1 MGDKDSTST
10 LSADRKKNGP
20 RLMESGHVSTE
31 TIDLNKLFNRDV
43 TASGSF
49 DLRGVKGTSLGKLLQ
64 ALPIPAMLVD
74 AGGHISFSN
83 AACGAMGSESE
94 RGAFGIFSALFPDP
108 VSAEKADALVKKVFD
123 DRRPQMD
130 EALLRT
136 ADNKIWARLNYR
148 SLRIGPERL
157 VLVLVEDLTLEK
169 RQLLLHEKY
178 REELKRSH
186 DELERRV
193 AERTADLQDLN
204 RRLLQ
209 EIEERKRAEDL
220 ITRSLREKEVLL
232 QEIHHRVK
240 NNLHI
245 ISSLLA
251 LQGRNTDDENVAK
264 ALRGSRDRVRSMA
277 IIHEQLYHSADLGRI
292 DFGEY
297 LRNLT
302 TALLKSQTDEARPV
316 SFRIDAD
323 PVWFEIETAI
333 PCGLIVN
340 ELASNSLKHAFHE
353 TAEPTVRVELRELG
367 GNRYRLVVADNG
379 RGIPADWESRLS
391 KSLGLRLVTELA
403 QTQLRGEM
411 EVIRDNGTEFRISFQ
426 ADHGSKGRTVQ

>member
-1 MGDKDSTST
+1 MGEKDSTIT
-10 LSADRKKNGP
+10 LSSDRKDKGP
-20 RLMESGHVSTE
+20 QLMESAHVSTE

-49 DLRGVKGTSLGKLLQ
+49 DLRGVKSTSLGKLLQ
-64 ALPIPAMLVD
+64 ALPIPALLID
-74 AGGHISFSN
+74 SGGYVTFAN
-83 AACGAMGSESE
+83 AACGKITSETHQD
-94 RGAFGIFSALFPDP
+94 AFGHFSALFPDQ
-108 VSAEKADALVKKVFD
+108 VSAEKAATLVKQVFD
-123 DRRPQMD
+123 TRRPQMD
-130 EALLRT
+130 EALVQT
-136 ADNKIWARLNYR
+136 ADIKIWARMNYR

-169 RQLLLHEKY
+169 KQLLLHEKH

-204 RRLLQ
+204 ERLVG

-220 ITRSLREKEVLL
+220 IKRSLREKEVML

-251 LQGRNTDDENVAK
+251 LQGRHADDDKVAA
-264 ALRGSRDRVRSMA
+264 ALKGSRDRVRSMA
-277 IIHEQLYHSADLGRI
+277 IIHEQLYQSSDLGRI

-297 LRNLT
+297 LQSLT
-302 TALLKSQTDEARPV
+302 TALLKSLGDETLPV
-316 SFRIDAD
+316 SFKIRAD

-340 ELASNSLKHAFHE
+340 ELASNCLKHAFDGI
-353 TAEPTVRVELRELG
+353 TAPVIRVELHHLG
-367 GNRYRLVVADNG
+367 ESRYELVVADNG
-379 RGIPADWESRLS
+379 KGIPGDWESRLS

-403 QTQLRGEM
+403 QTQLRGKM
-411 EVIRDNGTEFRISFQ
+411 EVICEDGTEFRISFE
-426 ADHGSKGRTVQ
+426 AKDRARG